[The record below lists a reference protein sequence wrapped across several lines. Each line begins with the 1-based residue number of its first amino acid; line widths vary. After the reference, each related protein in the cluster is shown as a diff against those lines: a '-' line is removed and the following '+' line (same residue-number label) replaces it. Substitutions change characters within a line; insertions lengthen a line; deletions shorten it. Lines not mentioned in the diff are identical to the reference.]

1 MTRIRKLLFLSFVPY
16 ISVLI
21 GLYVLSNAWIALIL
35 YHLAILM
42 MIIIHFNEI
51 DKIRFSIQNKTIFI
65 LGMISTILVFP
76 VLYFFWDQIKIPDPE
91 LSQILNQFHL
101 TGVSFLLFMIY
112 LSSVHPVLEEIY
124 WRFII
129 SFKSKRKFNFLF
141 DALFAGYHILV
152 LTYFVKWPLII
163 LSFVLLLGTAITWRM
178 IKEKYQDH
186 LTLFVSHALAD
197 FSIMTAI
204 LLLSQR

>member
-1 MTRIRKLLFLSFVPY
+1 MTRIRQLVVLSFVPY
-16 ISVLI
+16 FSVFI
-21 GLYVLSNAWIALIL
+21 GLYVLSNAWIALIP

-42 MIIIHFNEI
+42 MIMIHFKEI
-51 DKIRFSIQNKTIFI
+51 EKIRFSIQNKTIFI
-65 LGMISTILVFP
+65 LGTISTLLVFP
-76 VLYFFWDQIKIPDPE
+76 VLYFLWDIIKIPDPE
-91 LSQILNQFHL
+91 LLQTLNQFHL
-101 TGVSFLLFMIY
+101 TGGSFLLFIFY

-129 SFKSKRKFNFLF
+129 SYKPNKKFNFLF

-152 LTYFVKWPLII
+152 LIYFVKWPLII